1 MADGVCV
8 GVRTCVT
15 ILVLLCAVR
24 EALVMKAYPEFAVL
38 DRYCEATIPP
48 GGNTV
53 CLWLG
58 VRFIVGS
65 AGLIWNLFADMAS
78 SCFVHRPT

>member
-1 MADGVCV
+1 MSRQAFLWLMECALADGVCV
-8 GVRTCVT
+8 GVRACVT

-38 DRYCEATIPP
+38 GRYCEATIPA

-58 VRFIVGS
+58 VRFIFKL
-65 AGLIWNLFADMAS
+65 ALRD
-78 SCFVHRPT
+78 